1 VGEGAGA
8 LEIRMLVIFGGL
20 PGTGKSTLALRL
32 AGELGAVYLRI
43 DTIERALAHGDEA
56 RYVGEAGYRV
66 AYAVAADNLRIGH
79 TVIADSV
86 NPLDITRE
94 AWRNVAA
101 RAGVAAV
108 EIEVVCSDQDEHR
121 RRVETRTAL
130 IAVTWQ
136 EVEARDFDPWTRD
149 HIRIDTAGRD
159 IEQSLAILWQALP
172 SALRSLRFR

>member
-1 VGEGAGA
+1 
-8 LEIRMLVIFGGL
+8 MLVIFGGL
-20 PGTGKSTLALRL
+20 PGTGKSTLALKL

-43 DTIERALAHGDEA
+43 DTIERALADGNEA

-66 AYAVAADNLRIGH
+66 AYAVARDNLRLGH

-86 NPLDITRE
+86 NPLIITRE

-101 RAGVAAV
+101 RAGVDAV
-108 EIEVVCSDQDEHR
+108 EIEVICSDPAEHR

-130 IAVTWQ
+130 IPVTWQ
-136 EVEARDFDPWTRD
+136 EVEARDFDPWTGD

-159 IEQSLAILWQALP
+159 IEQSLAVLWQAMP
-172 SALRSLRFR
+172 AGLRSQRFR